1 MQGLDEIGLT
11 LAKTDAISAYEARIA
26 NERPWLVPNAA

>member
-11 LAKTDAISAYEARIA
+11 LAKTDAISTYEAKIA
-26 NERPWLVPNAA
+26 SEKPWLVPAAA